1 MAMTHVLLNN
11 RVNSTRCQYELV
23 LGFCLT
29 VPSFLGN
36 RAEGEHLAV
45 RYNDRRARASLL
57 PALLSRN
64 SSKLQDANCIE
75 SRKHYSQHRFFLPIG
90 SMYAI
95 YGNIDHQYTPNVSIY
110 TIHGSYGLYRAVY
123 HSITVETFLGETT
136 H

>member
-36 RAEGEHLAV
+36 RAEGEHLV
-45 RYNDRRARASLL
+45 GRYNDRRARASLL

-64 SSKLQDANCIE
+64 SSKLQDANRIE
-75 SRKHYSQHRFFLPIG
+75 SRKHYSQHRFFIIESCVSQHHG
-90 SMYAI
+90 R
-95 YGNIDHQYTPNVSIY
+95 NVSGRNNALKRR
-110 TIHGSYGLYRAVY
+110 TL
-123 HSITVETFLGETT
+123 
-136 H
+136 